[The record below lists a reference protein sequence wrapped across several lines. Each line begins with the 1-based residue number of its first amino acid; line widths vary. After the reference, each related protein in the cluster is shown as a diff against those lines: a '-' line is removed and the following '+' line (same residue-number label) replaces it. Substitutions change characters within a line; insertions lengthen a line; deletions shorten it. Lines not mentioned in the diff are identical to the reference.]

1 MKVLLDTHA
10 MLWWLRDDPRM
21 SVRARELFLDGRSGL
36 VWSLASSWEIAIK
49 SSLGRMTLGR
59 PLAELFSEI
68 VSGQGV
74 ELLPITHEHCVTL
87 GGLPLHHR
95 DPFDRMLVA
104 QARAERLPLLTA
116 DPKLAAYDLEIIW

>member
-49 SSLGRMTLGR
+49 SSLGKLTLGR

-74 ELLPITHEHCVTL
+74 ELLPISHEHCVTL

-116 DPKLAAYDLEIIW
+116 DPKLAAYDLEILW